1 MLATGA
7 APGDGGTPP
16 SVTATVTPVPSAAEA
31 TSPALRA
38 VVFDRKGV
46 QLATVNLG
54 QLALPNRF
62 GVSGAGGAQG
72 LEDVQRALRSSDFT
86 KALDQLRKDAQQGLK
101 LEQSV
106 TVSVAGVSLGL
117 SLVYVLWLI
126 RGGVLMG
133 SWLSALPAWRFL
145 DPLPVLPRPEEEAGD
160 EDEAFA
166 DRPDD
171 ARHLLRGFG

>member
-1 MLATGA
+1 MPVRIFPDA
-7 APGDGGTPP
+7 AARPK
-16 SVTATVTPVPSAAEA
+16 
-31 TSPALRA
+31 R
-38 VVFDRKGV
+38 
-46 QLATVNLG
+46 NLG

-72 LEDVQRALRSSDFT
+72 LEEVQRALRSSDFT
-86 KALDQLRKDAQQGLK
+86 KALDRLRNDAQQGLK

-145 DPLPVLPRPEEEAGD
+145 DPLPVLPRPEEETGE
-160 EDEAFA
+160 EDEELAGRA
-166 DRPDD
+166 DT
-171 ARHLLRGFG
+171 ARHVLRGFG